1 MNHVNNLNDVLA
13 SQLNEPNRG
22 RQWIKLQRIDKRSKS
37 AHLPIQNKQTAACE
51 NKNQTNSTA
60 TNKMGQAQSTN
71 DLAGTEIIQISNILT
86 PNMNLANQIGQNLLA
101 ASYLDDEFLQ
111 KIINIVK
118 NLTKGKIKNLDSP
131 WRERFNAL
139 SLDENNLLYIDDRLV
154 FPKILQ
160 AQLKILYIG
169 DIQGEIT
176 YSDQL
181 ATYGGRVSIATS
193 LYWLKAAQTAK
204 KQVSQ

>member
-13 SQLNEPNRG
+13 SELNEPNRG

-71 DLAGTEIIQISNILT
+71 DLAGTEINQISNILT